1 MNYGKKIAELRK
13 GKNFTQAELGEH
25 LNVTAQ
31 AVSKWENNLSEPDLD
46 SIRKMCKLFGVSVDD
61 FLELTCPEDKPKEEI
76 QSEKIKIIN
85 GYCEKCGKPVS
96 PNEYEITHLH
106 YDEATN
112 RIEESVN
119 QHIYCNE
126 CLSEIKVKQ
135 QEQEKAEINARK
147 EFERN
152 EKTKQFNRGLIW
164 GAVVCVIV
172 NVIVWLVYTSL
183 ENKPTYLL
191 ICSIILAVGSFTLTA
206 QIFWDSWIA
215 YTFGFFCRS
224 FTVPF
229 GFIINFDLD
238 GFIWFI
244 TVKLA
249 FSIICGLLSTAV
261 FLLGLAFCLPA
272 SIINFGFSLTANLA
286 KIHDIEIENV

>member
-1 MNYGKKIAELRK
+1 MNYGNKIAQLRK
-13 GKNFTQAELGEH
+13 EKKFTQAELGAR

-31 AVSKWENNLSEPDLD
+31 AVSKWENNLSEPALD
-46 SIRKMCKLFGVSVDD
+46 SIRKMCELFGVSVDD
-61 FLELTCPEDKPKEEI
+61 FLGLPAPEKIPNEEI
-76 QSEKIKIIN
+76 QPEKIRIIS

-106 YDEATN
+106 YDEKSADIDETF
-112 RIEESVN
+112 N

-126 CLSEIKVKQ
+126 CLSEIKEKQ
-135 QEQEKAEINARK
+135 REQEVAKEQARK
-147 EFERN
+147 DFVYR
-152 EKTKQFNRGLIW
+152 EKTKQFNRGFIW
-164 GAVVCVIV
+164 GAIVCVII
-172 NVIVWLVYTSL
+172 NIIVWLVYASL

-191 ICSIILAVGSFTLTA
+191 ICSVLLAVGSFTLTA

-215 YTFGFFCRS
+215 YTFAFFCRS

-229 GFIINFDLD
+229 GFIFSFDLD

-244 TVKLA
+244 SVKLVC
-249 FSIICGLLSTAV
+249 SIICGLLSTAV

-272 SIINFGFSLTANLA
+272 SIINFGFSLSANLS
-286 KIHDIEIENV
+286 KIDDIKNS